1 MARKT
6 RKAVNI
12 ENTVNIPF
20 ISEKKYRTAIYV
32 RLSVEDIRKKISDS
46 IGTQKAMLLQYIQT
60 QPDLQLYKIY
70 EDVNYTGTNFN
81 RPGFIKM
88 IEDIQ
93 SGIVDC
99 IVIKDL
105 SRFGRNFEE
114 TGHYLERVFPFL
126 QVRFIS
132 VNDNYD
138 SLTATLD
145 ETTLI
150 LPLKNLMNEAYAR
163 DVSKK
168 SQSGFRQKQKRGEFC
183 GSFAPYGYIKIDN
196 SLVVDEEAAPIVK
209 QIFAWVIEKYSDSM
223 IAQKLNGLKIPP
235 PSKYRFEKGI
245 TKSKKHEET
254 KFWYKSAVF
263 RITTNPVY
271 MGLLVQGKYQSNFL
285 NGGGRFKKNSDEWII
300 HENTHTAIIDKE
312 IFDKVQEI
320 RLHRKNNIK
329 YNEEKINNKDNGNEN
344 IFRGLIFCAD
354 CKGNMMRHTRR
365 RADGSVVYSFLCNV
379 YEQVD
384 KNACTKKQIKE
395 TDLKEALYTSII
407 TQINIVLDVSR
418 IIENIKK
425 EQSYIRQTDTI
436 DKNINEIKQKLQ
448 QNQKYR
454 SSLRED
460 YVDGVINEQDYI
472 NMKTEYEE
480 EKNNLQDDLDLLE
493 SNKYQH
499 KTMLSGE
506 SRSIVEFTKFKNE
519 RYLSAQM
526 VSALI
531 DRIEVI
537 NYDKI
542 LVRFKYRD
550 EFEFILSNV
559 VKNDQQEVIADYV

>member
-6 RKAVNI
+6 RKMYKI
-12 ENTVNIPF
+12 ENTVNIPLM
-20 ISEKKYRTAIYV
+20 SKKRYKTAIYV

-46 IGTQKAMLLQYIQT
+46 IGTQKNMLLQYIQT
-60 QPDLQLYKIY
+60 QPDLELYKIY

-93 SGIVDC
+93 LGAVDC

-150 LPLKNLMNEAYAR
+150 LPLKNLMNEVYAR

-168 SQSGFRQKQKRGEFC
+168 SQSGFKQKQKRGEFC
-183 GSFAPYGYIKIDN
+183 GSFAPYGYIKVGN
-196 SLVVDEEAAPIVK
+196 SLVIDEETASTVK
-209 QIFAWVIEKYSDSM
+209 QIFAWVTEEYSDSM
-223 IAQKLNGLKIPP
+223 IAQTLNGLKITP

-245 TKSKKHEET
+245 TKAKKYEEA
-254 KFWYKSAVF
+254 KFWYKSAVM

-271 MGLLVQGKYQSNFL
+271 TGILAQGKYQSNFL
-285 NGGGRFKKNSDEWII
+285 NGGGRFEKNSNEWII
-300 HENTHTAIIDKE
+300 HENTHIAIIDKE

-320 RLHRKNNIK
+320 RLSRKENVK
-329 YNEEKINNKDNGNEN
+329 YSDENINNKNNEHEN

-354 CKGNMMRHTRR
+354 CKGNMMRHKRR
-365 RADGSVVYSFLCNV
+365 KTDGNIVYSFLCNV

-395 TDLKEALYTSII
+395 TDLIEALYISII
-407 TQINIVLDVSR
+407 TQINLVLDVNR
-418 IIENIKK
+418 IIDNIKK
-425 EQSYIRQTDTI
+425 EQNYISQINTI
-436 DKNINEIKQKLQ
+436 DKNINEIKLKLQ
-448 QNQKYR
+448 KNQKYR
-454 SSLRED
+454 GALRED
-460 YVDGVINEQDYI
+460 YVDGVINEQEYI
-472 NMKTEYEE
+472 CMKSDYEE
-480 EKNNLQDDLDLLE
+480 EKNNLQNDLDLLE

-499 KTMLSGE
+499 EIMLSGE
-506 SRSIVEFTKFKNE
+506 SKSIVEFKKFKNE
-519 RYLSAQM
+519 RHLSAQM

-531 DRIEVI
+531 ERIEVI
-537 NYDKI
+537 DYDKI

-559 VKNDQQEVIADYV
+559 VNNEHQEVVANHV